1 MPLFTSVMTA
11 AMEFISIA
19 GHVSVVL
26 ALLSVMSAV
35 LSYSN
40 QGVSSMFAIGTC
52 LLGGLS
58 IIAATSSSGSPST
71 LCAFLLTTLIISSL
85 VTFLSISSY
94 SPGFS
99 LVYVLISSGIVAFAI
114 ALGNQTQLFT
124 S

>member
-1 MPLFTSVMTA
+1 MPLFTSMATVC
-11 AMEFISIA
+11 MEFISIA
-19 GHVSVVL
+19 GHVSGVL
-26 ALLSVMSAV
+26 ALLSVISAV
-35 LSYSN
+35 FSYSN

-58 IIAATSSSGSPST
+58 IISATNSFNSPST
-71 LCAFLLTTLIISSL
+71 LCAFLLTTLVISSL
-85 VTFLSISSY
+85 VTFLSDSSY

-99 LVYVLISSGIVAFAI
+99 LVYLLISSGIVAFAI